1 MSDSDSWCTPTDVI
15 DPLLEFF
22 DGPVEV
28 DPCSNETSVVKAI
41 VAYTYG
47 GLHRPWC
54 LPRPKKRTCYE
65 NYPYSMGDA
74 WTRKMLLEL
83 GCGNVLEHVRL
94 VMACTST
101 QWWGDQCNKSRR
113 NPRIL
118 FTKRLAFIIP
128 PELRKNPNEKPSSA
142 RFEPALVY
150 YGPRATKFERT
161 FRHITRWT
169 AWGR

>member
-1 MSDSDSWCTPTDVI
+1 MSDSDSWCTPPDVTK
-15 DPLLEFF
+15 PLEEFF

-28 DPCSNETSVVKAI
+28 DPCSNERSLVKSVMAM
-41 VAYTYG
+41 TFG
-47 GLHRPWC
+47 GLHRPWR
-54 LPRPKKRTCYE
+54 LPRPKRRTCYE

-74 WTRKMLLEL
+74 WTRKMILEL

-101 QWWGDQCNKSRR
+101 QWWSDQCKAPRR

-118 FTKRLAFIIP
+118 FTKRLAFITP
-128 PELRKNPNEKPSSA
+128 FDEPGGKPSSA

-150 YGPRATKFERT
+150 YGPRAAKFERT
-161 FRHITRWT
+161 FQHITRWT